1 MQGVR
6 FVAYKDVNRHGTGI
20 QGMHKYPL
28 WSLFLS
34 ELIHWKYE
42 IKFSKY
48 LASLSWPF
56 ALSAELSQSHIGNTM
71 DNLICL
77 VFTKLSRFPFWF
89 AFC

>member
-1 MQGVR
+1 MAQE
-6 FVAYKDVNRHGTGI
+6 YKACTSIPCDL
-20 QGMHKYPL
+20 Y
-28 WSLFLS
+28 FLS
-34 ELIHWKYE
+34 ALIHWKYE

-56 ALSAELSQSHIGNTM
+56 ALSAELSQSHFGNNM